1 MQLAIGLQLGES
13 ATHDVDTLLAEAS
26 PVYNVSTSS
35 LCELSYIDQVGRL
48 AQESP
53 QLRLR
58 TETLAKTLKT
68 CELDSRANRY
78 ASTIPKTINMH
89 GYTLLKR
96 DNSET
101 GVRSQET

>member
-1 MQLAIGLQLGES
+1 LQLAIGLQLEES
-13 ATHDVDTLLAEAS
+13 ATHDVDTLIAE
-26 PVYNVSTSS
+26 
-35 LCELSYIDQVGRL
+35 VGRL

-78 ASTIPKTINMH
+78 IHKHNT
-89 GYTLLKR
+89 
-96 DNSET
+96 
-101 GVRSQET
+101 

>member
-1 MQLAIGLQLGES
+1 MQLAIGLQLEES
-13 ATHDVDTLLAEAS
+13 ATHDVDTLIAEAS
-26 PVYNVSTSS
+26 PVSTSS

-78 ASTIPKTINMH
+78 IHKHNT
-89 GYTLLKR
+89 
-96 DNSET
+96 
-101 GVRSQET
+101 